1 MIFAREEKQ
10 QQYLPFI
17 LHRLCDFK
25 KYKQVFFQTMEI
37 RDDFSIVDLMLLILF
52 LISELLGIQKKHQV
66 NGVIDAII
74 KAGGSLNGSIR
85 RRESDSSSDHD

>member
-10 QQYLPFI
+10 QHYHPFI

-52 LISELLGIQKKHQV
+52 FIYVINSFFIYIQV
-66 NGVIDAII
+66 GRRLNT
-74 KAGGSLNGSIR
+74 SLRSRNY
-85 RRESDSSSDHD
+85 DSSSDHD